1 MAEDLKAL
9 VKQMA
14 EAKGLGQYWPI
25 IEQVVELESSWN
37 PSTPSTYNAQG
48 TEDSWGLF
56 QLNRMSQGL
65 GTGYSTTALKN
76 PRTNAEIAL
85 NKIASVIQSGG
96 TIQDALGDWVNAR
109 NTIFGGQ
116 GGATEGGAVMAAGTQ
131 TTTPTGQTQM
141 KGQSFWDYLRIIGF
155 LTEPTETT
163 LANGEVIS
171 DPGGEL
177 RPGVTADI
185 INQMF
190 TQWSGQGAATGTATT
205 TTTIPSAQ
213 ETAIGQWDMET
224 WLSDA
229 ILDEKKFGL
238 DVAATNF
245 ANKIAQAQEGRLQA
259 TAAQEYARNL
269 APPGMTELKLGPLT
283 GGIPLG
289 PAVPST
295 YAGAM
300 ELANVP
306 QAPELQYQPGALP
319 QPPNLAALPSTQQS
333 TQVTVPYAGGGA
345 TLPAPAGSERSA
357 SYMQAIRNY
366 IARFGQTF
374 PGGQLPAGRG

>member
-14 EAKGLGQYWPI
+14 EAKGLGQYWPT
-25 IEQVVELESSWN
+25 IEQLVQLESGWN
-37 PSTPSTYNAQG
+37 PATPSAYNAQG

-85 NKIASVIQSGG
+85 NKIASVIQAGG

-109 NTIFGGQ
+109 NTIFGG
-116 GGATEGGAVMAAGTQ
+116 EGGVTMAGQTQ
-131 TTTPTGQTQM
+131 TTSPMEETE
-141 KGQSFWDYLRIIGF
+141 
-155 LTEPTETT
+155 EPTAQEKRIEAMFAAADKL
-163 LANGEVIS
+163 LAED
-171 DPGGEL
+171 DPY
-177 RPGVTADI
+177 
-185 INQMF
+185 
-190 TQWSGQGAATGTATT
+190 GAAEMYASATNLAKLYGIGTAEVGTATT

-229 ILDEKKFGL
+229 ILDEKKLGL

-319 QPPNLAALPSTQQS
+319 QMPNLAALPSGQQS

-374 PGGQLPAGRG
+374 PGGQLPVGR